1 MVNERLIGRLPH
13 VQSAREA
20 REGEAFL
27 GLAAAFEPTYQLRRL
42 TDSISF
48 ALSL

>member
-1 MVNERLIGRLPH
+1 VF
-13 VQSAREA
+13 EA
-20 REGEAFL
+20 PGKPVRGEAFL

-42 TDSISF
+42 TDSVGF